1 MLRYRCEKDRTTK
14 GVTTKMAFLHFY
26 ISRPMLTTW
35 TVYMYVIMQALSFL
49 SAVKFSDDRAI
60 RAEACAILSAF

>member
-1 MLRYRCEKDRTTK
+1 
-14 GVTTKMAFLHFY
+14 MAFLHFY
-26 ISRPMLTTW
+26 IKFSRPMLTTW
-35 TVYMYVIMQALSFL
+35 TVYVIMQALSFL